1 MSALVY
7 ALIVASSRVTDHKHH
22 PGDVAAGAIMG
33 TILALLSLA
42 RVRDFQ
48 RFVCIY
54 KKLELTVF
62 FVAFSDFGHGTG
74 TWACQPYLF
83 HDCLLGVK
91 TSKESKMNMK
101 TI

>member
-22 PGDVAAGAIMG
+22 PGDVAAGAILG

-48 RFVCIY
+48 RFVCKY

-62 FVAFSDFGHGTG
+62 
-74 TWACQPYLF
+74 W
-83 HDCLLGVK
+83 CL
-91 TSKESKMNMK
+91 MK
-101 TI
+101 CETLKIGL